1 MKQPFLIIFSA
12 IGLSFIVLF
21 ASCTSTKNI
30 RYFKDI
36 GSEPALYEMG
46 KDIAITPYQSLTILP
61 DDILNVTITTIDQE
75 ANGAANISSAD
86 ASKFSFSTSGLPT
99 TSANTAYGY
108 LVDKNG
114 FITLPVL
121 GKVVVG
127 GKTIVEI
134 QDIILDKASKIF
146 KEPTINVRLMNF
158 KVTVLGE
165 VLKPG
170 TYIID
175 GERVSILSALGLA
188 GDLTIFGKRKN
199 VLLIRQDGE
208 NNKKMVRLDL
218 NDSHLFTSPYYYLKQ
233 GDVLYV
239 EPTKGKAAANDV
251 AFTRNY
257 AIASSVITLVIVLI
271 TRFKF

>member
-1 MKQPFLIIFSA
+1 MKCPPIIIFIA
-12 IGLSFIVLF
+12 LWLSFNLLL
-21 ASCTSTKNI
+21 ASCTNTKHI

-36 GSEPALYEMG
+36 GSEPSLYVTG

-86 ASKFSFSTSGLPT
+86 ASKFSFTTSGLPM
-99 TSANTAYGY
+99 TSANTSYGY

-114 FITLPVL
+114 SITLPVL
-121 GKVVVG
+121 GKLTVG
-127 GKTIVEI
+127 GKTLVEI
-134 QDIILDKASKIF
+134 QDLILAKASKIF
-146 KEPTINVRLMNF
+146 KEPTIHVRLMNF

-170 TYIID
+170 TYIMD
-175 GERVSILSALGLA
+175 GERVSVLNALGLA

-199 VLLIRQDGE
+199 VLLIRQEGE
-208 NNKKMVRLDL
+208 NNKKIVRLDL
-218 NDSHLFTSPYYYLKQ
+218 NDSHLFASPYYYLKQ
-233 GDVLYV
+233 GDVIYV

>member
-1 MKQPFLIIFSA
+1 MKQPFLIIFSV

-36 GSEPALYEMG
+36 GSDPALYDKG
-46 KDIAITPYQSLTILP
+46 KDIAMTPYQSLTILP

-86 ASKFSFSTSGLPT
+86 ASKFNFSTSGLPM

-114 FITLPVL
+114 IITLPVL
-121 GKVVVG
+121 GKVAVG

>member
-1 MKQPFLIIFSA
+1 F
-12 IGLSFIVLF
+12 
-21 ASCTSTKNI
+21 
-30 RYFKDI
+30 R
-36 GSEPALYEMG
+36 
-46 KDIAITPYQSLTILP
+46 
-61 DDILNVTITTIDQE
+61 LNVTITTIDQE

>member
-1 MKQPFLIIFSA
+1 MKQPFLIIFSS

-36 GSEPALYEMG
+36 GSEPALYDKG
-46 KDIAITPYQSLTILP
+46 KDIAMTPYQSLTILP

-86 ASKFSFSTSGLPT
+86 ASKFNFSTSGLPM

-114 FITLPVL
+114 IITLPVL
-121 GKVVVG
+121 GKVAVG

>member
-170 TYIID
+170 TYITD